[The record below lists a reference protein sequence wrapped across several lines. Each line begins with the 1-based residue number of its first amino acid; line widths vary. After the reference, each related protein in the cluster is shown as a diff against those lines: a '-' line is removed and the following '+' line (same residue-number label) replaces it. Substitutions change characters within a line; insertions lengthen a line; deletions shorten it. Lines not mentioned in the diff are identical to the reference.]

1 MHIQIKQENIQQISG
16 KYLYLFFT
24 YSSCSSNLTG
34 SSDDFE
40 SACYDSGN
48 DTSGISD
55 AGLWMDYT
63 WIWIF
68 WRYLNID
75 ATIKKH
81 NFL

>member
-1 MHIQIKQENIQQISG
+1 MYIQIKQEIFVSV
-16 KYLYLFFT
+16 FT

-40 SACYDSGN
+40 SVCYDSGN
-48 DTSGISD
+48 DTSGISN